1 MHVVP
6 KVRSPETF
14 YRDMMTFKERR
25 EAKLTSMRKVQDS
38 LIKSKSCLNTKRFSS
53 TQEADQFFENLSR
66 AKKKLDTSSKSIK
79 INLKSLAE

>member
-1 MHVVP
+1 MVP
-6 KVRSPETF
+6 KIRSPETF
-14 YRDMMTFKERR
+14 YRDMINFKEKRD
-25 EAKLTSMRKVQDS
+25 EKLTSMRKVQDS

-53 TQEADQFFENLSR
+53 TQPGELFFENISR